1 MMGLS
6 GSLIT
11 VRTGRQGAM
20 REKSK
25 FCREYIDEISCL
37 TLNTE
42 DMESLG
48 LREDKKA
55 RLKTERGEIIVTCR
69 PGNVRTGL
77 FFMPLGHIC
86 NLVTPGDSM
95 GTGVPDFKGV
105 DAFLTP
111 VGSEEVIKDNE

>member
-1 MMGLS
+1 MSLS

-37 TLNTE
+37 TLNTK

-55 RLKTERGEIIVTCR
+55 RLKTDRGEIIVICR
-69 PGNVRTGL
+69 PGEVKQGL

-86 NLVTPGDSM
+86 NSITHADSQ

-105 DAFLTP
+105 DAVLTP
-111 VGSEEVIKDNE
+111 LGSEEVVKDNE